1 LAVRLA
7 VGRQKDMATLT
18 RPIRLWSFVPSFQF
32 VTRWRKRRTAL
43 AGITRAAQVEIEVL
57 RSYDRAINKVGHPGT
72 ADQLAQFRN
81 EHAKHLQDLFAS
93 HLIARRFPRRLR
105 EEGRS
110 RHPGFSGRV
119 AMADDTEG
127 ALREVLAVEE
137 VCSRGWD
144 AMSADDL
151 PPVLGKLVTRFNED
165 EHRHMRFLRRLID
178 THVWELEESV
188 PETP

>member
-1 LAVRLA
+1 
-7 VGRQKDMATLT
+7 MATLPRT
-18 RPIRLWSFVPSFQF
+18 LRLWSFVPSFPF
-32 VTRWRKRRTAL
+32 VTRWRRRRAAL
-43 AGITRAAQVEIEVL
+43 GAIARAAQVEIEVL
-57 RSYDRAINKVGHPGT
+57 RSYDRAIKKVGHPGT

-93 HLIARRFPRRLR
+93 HQVARRFPRRLR

-110 RHPGFSGRV
+110 RHEGFTGRV

-144 AMSADDL
+144 ALTIDEL
-151 PPVLGKLVTRFNED
+151 TPKLGKLARRINED
-165 EHRHMRFLRRLID
+165 ERRHIRFLRRLID
-178 THVWELEESV
+178 TRVWDLEENV